1 MEDYKNEVLPVLG
14 SADNTT
20 ETDEVVMNAQEAV
33 ADAKANDVIVGGGAI
48 PPVYMTRQKTKPHI
62 KDFKVGRNDPCPCG
76 SGEKYKKCCMASG
89 KYETYHTA

>member
-1 MEDYKNEVLPVLG
+1 
-14 SADNTT
+14 
-20 ETDEVVMNAQEAV
+20 MNAQEAV
-33 ADAKANDVIVGGGAI
+33 ADAKAANDVIVGGGAI

-62 KDFKVGRNDPCPCG
+62 KDFNVGRNDPCPCG